1 MNFETHLAFGSSN
14 LCQWSPNGKILA
26 VLESKCRLVLRD
38 AASLD
43 VQRTE
48 VMVGGSGSSSEDNID
63 LILFSPDSQF
73 ILASDFK
80 SGLTFVYKTGSD
92 KESSTWKAKI
102 SEGMAG
108 ITNIRW
114 SPDSRHIIAL
124 AEFNIK
130 LTVWSLVQK
139 LVRYIK
145 FPKNDT
151 CVEFS
156 ANGQYLAVV
165 ERRDGKDCLSL
176 FHSAKDWRV
185 ARHFELL
192 PDMDTQGVL
201 WSANS
206 DLIAVYSTKLQC
218 CLAVYSL
225 DGRCLFLYRPED
237 LGLSLFSVAW
247 ASCGSVLAIATTNG
261 ISLINCW
268 TWTLISD
275 LEVPVKLDDNDPK
288 MALFIETQKQ
298 LKAEDVDV
306 RIARE
311 LCSTPLDT
319 EYVLVQ
325 ERPIDLLPNKKSKC
339 KRLHNI
345 DLQFSKDNK
354 YLMAKS
360 SSNHLVWIWDI
371 HRLQLYSILV
381 HDSPISSTIWSPL
394 TEKIHSLMILTTK
407 GLLHLWTFKGV
418 LCLSLPPLD
427 KDYGRIKDVQW
438 NPVGKALAITCQD
451 GIVCCRIGKI

>member
-73 ILASDFK
+73 ILASDVK

-145 FPKNDT
+145 FPKNET

-156 ANGQYLAVV
+156 ADGQYLAVV

-185 ARHFELL
+185 ARHYELL
-192 PDMDTQGVL
+192 PDLDTQGVL

-218 CLAVYSL
+218 SLAVYSL
-225 DGRCLFLYRPED
+225 DGRCLFLYRPD
-237 LGLSLFSVAW
+237 DIG
-247 ASCGSVLAIATTNG
+247 NP
-261 ISLINCW
+261 LI
-268 TWTLISD
+268 
-275 LEVPVKLDDNDPK
+275 
-288 MALFIETQKQ
+288 
-298 LKAEDVDV
+298 
-306 RIARE
+306 
-311 LCSTPLDT
+311 
-319 EYVLVQ
+319 
-325 ERPIDLLPNKKSKC
+325 
-339 KRLHNI
+339 
-345 DLQFSKDNK
+345 
-354 YLMAKS
+354 
-360 SSNHLVWIWDI
+360 
-371 HRLQLYSILV
+371 
-381 HDSPISSTIWSPL
+381 
-394 TEKIHSLMILTTK
+394 
-407 GLLHLWTFKGV
+407 
-418 LCLSLPPLD
+418 
-427 KDYGRIKDVQW
+427 
-438 NPVGKALAITCQD
+438 
-451 GIVCCRIGKI
+451 IGF

>member
-156 ANGQYLAVV
+156 GNGQYLAVV

-192 PDMDTQGVL
+192 PEMDTQGVL
-201 WSANS
+201 WSVNS

-247 ASCGSVLAIATTNG
+247 TSCGSVLAIATTNG

-298 LKAEDVDV
+298 FKAEDVDV

>member
-14 LCQWSPNGKILA
+14 LCQWSPNGRILA

-48 VMVGGSGSSSEDNID
+48 VMVSSGSGSSPSEDNID
-63 LILFSPDSQF
+63 FILFSPDSQF

-92 KESSTWKAKI
+92 KESATWKAKI

-145 FPKNDT
+145 FPKNET

-156 ANGQYLAVV
+156 ADGQYLAVV

-185 ARHFELL
+185 ARHYELL
-192 PDMDTQGVL
+192 PDLDTQGVL

-218 CLAVYSL
+218 SLAVYSL
-225 DGRCLFLYRPED
+225 DGRCLFLYRPD
-237 LGLSLFSVAW
+237 DIG
-247 ASCGSVLAIATTNG
+247 NP
-261 ISLINCW
+261 LI
-268 TWTLISD
+268 
-275 LEVPVKLDDNDPK
+275 
-288 MALFIETQKQ
+288 
-298 LKAEDVDV
+298 
-306 RIARE
+306 
-311 LCSTPLDT
+311 
-319 EYVLVQ
+319 
-325 ERPIDLLPNKKSKC
+325 
-339 KRLHNI
+339 
-345 DLQFSKDNK
+345 
-354 YLMAKS
+354 
-360 SSNHLVWIWDI
+360 
-371 HRLQLYSILV
+371 
-381 HDSPISSTIWSPL
+381 
-394 TEKIHSLMILTTK
+394 
-407 GLLHLWTFKGV
+407 
-418 LCLSLPPLD
+418 
-427 KDYGRIKDVQW
+427 
-438 NPVGKALAITCQD
+438 
-451 GIVCCRIGKI
+451 IGF

>member
-206 DLIAVYSTKLQC
+206 DLIAIYSTKLQC

-247 ASCGSVLAIATTNG
+247 TSCGSVLAIATTNG

-371 HRLQLYSILV
+371 HRLQLYSILI